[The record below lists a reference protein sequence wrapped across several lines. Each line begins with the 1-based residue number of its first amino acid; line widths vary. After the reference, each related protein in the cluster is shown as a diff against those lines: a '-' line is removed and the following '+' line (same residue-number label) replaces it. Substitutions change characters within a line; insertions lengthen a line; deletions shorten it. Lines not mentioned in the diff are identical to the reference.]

1 MSNPSPLRTLH
12 EQAEAAF
19 LPYGDGVQLV
29 DQFAS
34 VEIEY
39 AAIRKSAALLD
50 CPHRG
55 LLRITGGDRLDFL
68 HRLLSNDCANLQPDQ
83 VMRTFLLDANGR
95 IAADL
100 LLIGDASQTLV
111 DVDVHQAQP
120 VADELDKLLF
130 GEDVQIENLTDRYHR
145 LSLHGAQA
153 IDDNVEGIV
162 QYRYDELGVTGI
174 HLWMTADQAQAFA
187 AQLDTPDEKPRV
199 RPIGW
204 SAYNIARIEAG
215 RVMFNIDFGPDS
227 LPHETE
233 SDALAEAVSFTKG
246 CYRGQE
252 IVSRIESRSHPA
264 KTLVGFR
271 SDHEHLPTAGAP
283 VLDGLD
289 ADAQTVGAVTSS
301 TYSPML
307 GGAPI
312 GFAMVKWDHH
322 QVGTTLYTPTPAPA
336 GTKAPIT
343 VHALRFH

>member
-1 MSNPSPLRTLH
+1 MANPSPLRTLH
-12 EQAEAAF
+12 ERAEAAF

-39 AAIRKSAALLD
+39 AAIRKSAGLLD

-68 HRLLSNDCANLQPDQ
+68 HRLLSNDCANLQPGQ
-83 VMRTFLLDANGR
+83 VRRAFLLDAKGR
-95 IAADL
+95 IATDL

-130 GEDVQIENLTDRYHR
+130 GEDVQIENLTDSYHR
-145 LSLHGAQA
+145 LSLHGPQA
-153 IDDNVEGIV
+153 VDDNVESIG
-162 QYRYDELGVTGI
+162 QFRYDELGVTGI
-174 HLWMTADQAQAFA
+174 HLWMTTENAQAFA
-187 AQLDTPDEKPRV
+187 SQLDTTDEKPKIRS
-199 RPIGW
+199 IGW

-215 RVMFNIDFGPDS
+215 RVMFNIDFGCDS
-227 LPHETE
+227 LPHETGA
-233 SDALAEAVSFTKG
+233 DALAEAVSFTKG

-271 SDHEHLPTAGAP
+271 SEQEHLPPAGAP
-283 VLDGLD
+283 VLDGTD
-289 ADAQTVGAVTSS
+289 ADAETVGAVTSS

-307 GGAPI
+307 GGTPI
-312 GFAMVKWDHH
+312 GFAMVKWDRHE
-322 QVGTTLYTPTPAPA
+322 VGTTLYAPTPA

-343 VHALRFH
+343 VHALKFL